1 MKEANMQTIS
11 PYLLYEDVDA
21 AMEFLTRAF
30 GFEEVLRY
38 TGGEGYVSHAE
49 MRIGDGVIY
58 MGDPGDDY
66 RGPAKLG
73 GVTVAIHV
81 NVDDADALY
90 QRAKAAGAEITS
102 APADQEYGERRFGA
116 KDPEGHSWWFSH
128 QLREVAPED
137 WGATPAQ
144 AS

>member
-1 MKEANMQTIS
+1 MKTIS
-11 PYLLYEDVDA
+11 PYMLYEDVEGA
-21 AMEFLTRAF
+21 IEFLSRAF

-49 MRIGDGVIY
+49 MRLGDGVVY

-73 GVTVAIHV
+73 GVTVAITV
-81 NVDDADALY
+81 SVDDADALY
-90 QRAKAAGAEITS
+90 ERAKAAGAEITEE
-102 APADQEYGERRFGA
+102 PADQEYGERRFGA

-128 QLREVAPED
+128 RIKEIAPED
-137 WGATPAQ
+137 WGATS
-144 AS
+144 ASVA